1 MEREFKWKANAKDF
15 ESILR
20 YLNLSEIAPLEMRAD
35 YYDTSDRLLRARKIA
50 LRMRY
55 EGDTRMCCLKLRDAS
70 NDGLHVHEEY
80 ECPAATLS
88 EGLQALTAQG
98 APADLCSA
106 LRNTALDA
114 VCQTKFLRR
123 RAIWSDP
130 MFTAELSFDF
140 GVLGCAGHEITVS
153 EIECEQKSGDD
164 AAFEEA
170 CQLIAHRFSLKPE
183 ARSKLSRALDLERK
197 QP

>member
-1 MEREFKWKANAKDF
+1 
-15 ESILR
+15 
-20 YLNLSEIAPLEMRAD
+20 
-35 YYDTSDRLLRARKIA
+35 
-50 LRMRY
+50 
-55 EGDTRMCCLKLRDAS
+55 
-70 NDGLHVHEEY
+70 
-80 ECPAATLS
+80 
-88 EGLQALTAQG
+88 
-98 APADLCSA
+98 
-106 LRNTALDA
+106 
-114 VCQTKFLRR
+114 
-123 RAIWSDP
+123 

-140 GVLGCAGHEITVS
+140 GTLGCAGHEITVS